1 MAQYH
6 RDLAAARAFVTQLTG
21 YLIQDDELLFAA
33 LDTSGNYAAQS
44 NRRLALYGDRILSSV
59 LADAWYLTN
68 QPVDRR
74 FCSPR
79 VECSYQRASSGVG
92 ERVGLGPHINRN
104 NGEQGQPIT
113 KNTMAATV
121 EAIIGAVWIDC
132 GKDFDIVRAAIK
144 CMDLDNYPS

>member
-68 QPVDRR
+68 QPVGAFARLELSVATNEHHLA
-74 FCSPR
+74 F
-79 VECSYQRASSGVG
+79 G